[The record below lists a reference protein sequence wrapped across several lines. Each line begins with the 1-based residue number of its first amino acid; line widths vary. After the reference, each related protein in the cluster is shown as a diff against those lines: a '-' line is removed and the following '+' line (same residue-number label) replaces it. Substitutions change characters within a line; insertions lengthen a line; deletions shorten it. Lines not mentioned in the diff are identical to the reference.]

1 MSDRK
6 ESILVIDDE
15 KNIRDGCKAILEEE
29 GWQVATCA
37 DGESGIDTV
46 RNGIFDLA
54 LLDLKMPGLG
64 GIEVFHAIRGIDP
77 SIMVIVITGYAT
89 VQSAV
94 DAMKQGAYDFV
105 AKPFSPDQLI
115 IVVRRALEK
124 RAVERSARNLRE
136 QLDRLRMD
144 FVAMVSHEL
153 RSPLASVTQ
162 QLMALEQIEK
172 IDKGK
177 GMLQGALETL
187 EELRQL
193 VEDLLDVS
201 RIEAGRMVEEKVN
214 TDMNRLIS
222 DSVGFYTTKA
232 EQCGVRISLDLPG
245 DKILALVDPKCI
257 RRVLDN
263 LIDNAIKYSSEG
275 GRVSVKGACTGT
287 KVEIH
292 VEDDGIGIAPENL
305 PLVFERFY
313 RVRGRKKKGVSG
325 SGLGL
330 SIVRGIVESHGGNV
344 EVQSEVGKGSRFKV
358 ILPV

>member
-1 MSDRK
+1 MKDRK

-15 KNIRDGCKAILEEE
+15 KNIRDGCKSILEDE
-29 GWQVATCA
+29 GWQVETCE
-37 DGESGIDTV
+37 DGESGIEAV
-46 RNGIFDLA
+46 RKAGFDLA
-54 LLDLKMPGLG
+54 LVDLKMPGLG

-77 SIMVIVITGYAT
+77 TILVIVITGYAT

-124 RAVERSARNLRE
+124 RAMERSARNLRE

-172 IDKGK
+172 IDRGRD
-177 GMLQGALETL
+177 MLHGALDTL

-201 RIEAGRMVEEKVN
+201 RIEAGRMVEEKVS
-214 TDMNRLIS
+214 TDMGRLIS
-222 DSVGFYTTKA
+222 ESVGFYSTKA
-232 EQCGVRISLDLPG
+232 DQCGVSLSLDLPG
-245 DKILALVDPKCI
+245 EKVRALVDPKCI

-275 GRVSVKGACTGT
+275 GRVSVKGCCSGT
-287 KVEIH
+287 MVEIH

-330 SIVRGIVESHGGNV
+330 SIVRGIVEAHGGNV

-358 ILPV
+358 ILPL